1 MAVKSAREGE
11 DLDEVRSELRRLGYL
26 DHGFERFLL
35 QDALRP
41 RQPLRTLLLLTVKVG
56 VLAGFGLA
64 LVLAFG
70 LVAANSVGPAS
81 ALEISLDTAVLFLHL
96 FPPISSV
103 AALAFLALC
112 GVVLLVLRIYPVRHI
127 ETLSLAAAGV
137 AGAAGLAGA
146 LRLAGGWLAESRPSQ
161 LALLAIGAPL
171 AIYVLVKLTYHGLLT
186 LAIRF
191 TESAPR
197 ERLFSR
203 RWLGFALLSALF
215 VLMVPAVLSARRGTP
230 ASPGA
235 LPMAPGDRVLLLGID
250 GVLPAELDYLL
261 ARGDLPTLGRLAR
274 EGGVRRYTRQ
284 DEPPA
289 SFWTTVATGRPT
301 PEHGVAALDS
311 FQLRGVHTPLVRSGP
326 LRAYWNRVEV
336 PLRLAGYRPVLANR
350 RRAYAVWELASR
362 GGAPVLAVNWWAT
375 FPAEPVPGLVIAHG
389 AYQLLAE
396 NAEGTVAPASAL
408 PAVREL
414 ARRSGAGPGSDPIL
428 RAALPPRSAAA
439 VLEKA
444 VAPDRFYREVFAG
457 QLPAAPRAA
466 ALYLPA
472 LDIAAAGWQ
481 GGDVAFA
488 DLVRSELLEADRL
501 LGKALDGFGT
511 VAVVLDP
518 GRRRSGGSGREGRIL
533 IWRRAG
539 CGAAGNPRKIRPE
552 IPAAAVASSLLRAL
566 GLPQSGELPEPPAGC
581 AWPAPPVTVPSY
593 GEPNRP
599 APPLSEGGE
608 YLKNLRSLGY
618 L

>member
-1 MAVKSAREGE
+1 MAAKSARHGE
-11 DLDEVRSELRRLGYL
+11 DLDGVRSELRRLGYL

-41 RQPLRTLLLLTVKVG
+41 RQPLRTLVLLTAKVG
-56 VLAGFGLA
+56 LLAGLGLS

-81 ALEISLDTAVLFLHL
+81 ALDVSRDTAVLFLHL

-112 GVVLLVLRIYPVRHI
+112 GLVLLVLRVYPVRHI

-146 LRLAGGWLAESRPSQ
+146 LRLAGGWLAESRPGE
-161 LALLAIGAPL
+161 LALLAVGAPL

-197 ERLFSR
+197 VRLFSR

-215 VLMVPAVLSARRGTP
+215 ILMVPAVLSARRGTP

-261 ARGDLPTLGRLAR
+261 ARGDLPALGNLAR
-274 EGGVRRYTRQ
+274 EGRIGGYARQ
-284 DEPPA
+284 EEPPA
-289 SFWTTVATGRPT
+289 SFWTTVATGLPT

-311 FQLRGVHTPLVRSGP
+311 FQLRGVGTPLVRSGP
-326 LRAYWNRVEV
+326 LRAYWSRVEV
-336 PLRLAGYRPVLANR
+336 PLRLAEYRPVLANR

-362 GGAPVLAVNWWAT
+362 GGAPVVAVNWWGT
-375 FPAEPVPGLVIAHG
+375 FPAEPVPGLVLSHG

-396 NAEGTVAPASAL
+396 KAEGAVAPDSAL
-408 PAVREL
+408 PAMREL
-414 ARRSGAGPGSDPIL
+414 ARRSRAEAGSETIL
-428 RAALPPRSAAA
+428 RAALPSRAAAA
-439 VLEKA
+439 VLDKA
-444 VAPDRFYREVFAG
+444 VAPDRFYRGAFAE
-457 QLPAAPRAA
+457 QLRTAPRAA

-472 LDIAAAGWQ
+472 LDIAADGWQ

-488 DLVRSELLEADRL
+488 DLVRSELREADRL
-501 LGKALDGFGT
+501 LGESLAGFGT

-518 GRRRSGGSGREGRIL
+518 GRRRQGGEGRIL
-533 IWRRAG
+533 IWRQAG
-539 CGAAGNPRKIRPE
+539 CGTAAGPGKIRPE
-552 IPAAAVASSLLRAL
+552 IAPAAVASGLLRAL
-566 GLPQSGELPEPPAGC
+566 GLPQSGELPAPPAGC
-581 AWPAPPVTVPSY
+581 AWPAPPVSVAAY

-599 APPLSEGGE
+599 APPLSESGE